1 MSMKVVMLGAGGF
14 GTQWRPSLDGRF
26 DTQVVALVDSNVSA
40 LKEAGE
46 RYNVPEE
53 RRFSNLTDPW
63 EEVEADL
70 ILDSTPHFL
79 HYDNAKRGLLVG
91 HNIIFCKPMCVNM
104 RQALEMVRL
113 AEVHSA
119 KIAVAQQLRYSV
131 IIRKLAEIMQNGQFG
146 RISSVYLEWHS
157 TVGLSHSWRL
167 EQPDFMLMEGSIHH
181 LDFAR
186 MILGID
192 AKTVGSYGELGEKE
206 A

>member
-14 GTQWRPSLDGRF
+14 GNNWRPSLDGRF
-26 DTQVVALVDSNVSA
+26 DTQVMALVDSNPSA

-53 RRFSNLTDPW
+53 LRFSKLTDPC

-79 HYDNAKRGLLVG
+79 HYENAKRGLSAG

-104 RQALEMVRL
+104 SQALEMVKL
-113 AEVHSA
+113 AEAHSV

-157 TVGLSHSWRL
+157 TVGLSHSWRR
-167 EQPDFMLMEGSIHH
+167 EQPDFMLM
-181 LDFAR
+181 
-186 MILGID
+186 
-192 AKTVGSYGELGEKE
+192 
-206 A
+206 